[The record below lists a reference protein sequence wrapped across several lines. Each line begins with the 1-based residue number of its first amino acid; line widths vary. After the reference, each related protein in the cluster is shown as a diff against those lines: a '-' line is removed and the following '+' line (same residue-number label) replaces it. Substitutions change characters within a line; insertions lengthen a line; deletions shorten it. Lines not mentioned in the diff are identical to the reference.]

1 MIIILCSPP
10 RPLTP
15 LSRQAVC
22 ELEPLNDAEVDHAIQ
37 ALQRQTSSLS
47 ASVSNPGRGPC
58 ASGPDSPSLGVSFP
72 LLHPATPPADVHPI
86 TTDTAGQ
93 IPDSYPQA
101 LSPAMPVLDVEPQT
115 RDSACQPPDAKHL
128 YPCSRTPCPSTD
140 PYSSPPVLSPQVP
153 YPSYI
158 MEPHSPYS
166 DLPVLSPKQY
176 TAETA
181 VEELTCEMK
190 IAESV
195 HQLDPVVTVPI
206 TSTFLTP
213 VDLTNGEGVEESNL
227 ERPELRDSMCGSK
240 RAAWFSH
247 RSRSLPR
254 QSTTARNPKKRCR
267 SASPAHSCAKR
278 RRTTVTFGSS
288 GSWNGS
294 LKPEG
299 DILDDWLFDKVSC
312 QVKLSCPSPRVSSTR
327 AVQTQVLN
335 SLDIFGCV
343 SSSCVIRPSW
353 RLASIAKN
361 CDPPHQCD
369 NSPTVPFNQESLHSL
384 SHSTSVCIESA
395 LIPDLDMLSSSSSD
409 SDWDC
414 EVLSRL
420 GSTSAAP
427 LTSTEHTCELDKE
440 LLHRPCTWMQDSS
453 YESRLHTV
461 LQPPTSGKS
470 LCGDEMDSS
479 AFSRRVVKIVEVQH

>member
-1 MIIILCSPP
+1 M
-10 RPLTP
+10 
-15 LSRQAVC
+15 
-22 ELEPLNDAEVDHAIQ
+22 DHAIQ

-72 LLHPATPPADVHPI
+72 LLHPATPPADIHPL
-86 TTDTAGQ
+86 TTDTDGQ
-93 IPDSYPQA
+93 ISDSYPQA

-115 RDSACQPPDAKHL
+115 HDSACQQSDAKQL
-128 YPCSRTPCPSTD
+128 SPCSGTPCPSID

-190 IAESV
+190 TAESV
-195 HQLDPVVTVPI
+195 YQLDPAFTVPI
-206 TSTFLTP
+206 TSTFLPP
-213 VDLTNGEGVEESNL
+213 VDLTNGKGVKESNL
-227 ERPELRDSMCGSK
+227 ERLELRDSMCSPSGSK

-278 RRTTVTFGSS
+278 RTTTVTFGSS
-288 GSWNGS
+288 GSWNGF

-299 DILDDWLFDKVSC
+299 DILDDWLFDKVSY
-312 QVKLSCPSPRVSSTR
+312 QMKLSCPSPRVSSTC
-327 AVQTQVLN
+327 AVQTPGLN
-335 SLDIFGCV
+335 HLDIFGCA
-343 SSSCVIRPSW
+343 SSSRVDRPSW
-353 RLASIAKN
+353 RLASKAKN
-361 CDPPHQCD
+361 CDPLHQCD
-369 NSPTVPFNQESLHSL
+369 NSPTVFFTQESLHSL

-414 EVLSRL
+414 ELLSRL
-420 GSTSAAP
+420 GSTSATP
-427 LTSTEHTCELDKE
+427 LTPTEHTCELDKE

-453 YESRLHTV
+453 YESRLHTI

-470 LCGDEMDSS
+470 LCGDEMDSP